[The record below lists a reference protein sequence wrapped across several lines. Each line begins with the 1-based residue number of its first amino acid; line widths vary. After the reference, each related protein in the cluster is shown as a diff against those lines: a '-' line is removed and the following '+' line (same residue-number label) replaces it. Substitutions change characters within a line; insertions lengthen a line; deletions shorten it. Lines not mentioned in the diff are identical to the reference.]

1 MPRTDINYTALF
13 IRQSLPFTAR
23 LSDFEFGHLLGAGNF
38 GRVIKCFHK
47 HSNRTFALKIIKK
60 ERFRGVRNVVEVRR
74 ERRVLEASNHPYIM
88 KIHHTYQ
95 SPDRVYFLLDY
106 LPGGELLRHTQRAPN
121 HHFSESYCRFYLAQL
136 VCALEYLRIHQLLH
150 RDIKGDNLVLDEA
163 GNLVLTDFGFAK
175 KMRPGV
181 ANRTCCGTLAYIA
194 PEMLVSS
201 PQGYGYEVDWWST
214 GVVLFT
220 ILTGF
225 FPFLKSKRKETIEAI
240 TTHALQFPPKP
251 AVSPQAAD
259 LCSRLLE
266 KVPSRRIRTL
276 KQVKEHA
283 WFNGFDWEGVES
295 KSVRPPYRPLGSQ
308 ADPPA
313 ATSTTPPPAGG
324 TPAAAGG
331 VGDQGGGQQ
340 PQPGASNKDD
350 TLQRDIQD
358 AAQVGYDVPDD
369 FTDQQD
375 VFGPLYA
382 PQEAAGS
389 NREDNSSES
398 DNDDLETHYT
408 KGLDRLLGGA
418 PFTSILNAGMLGGG
432 GGGPGASGGGWG
444 GMDGSG
450 SNRYQLSSN
459 SLVAMS

>member
-1 MPRTDINYTALF
+1 
-13 IRQSLPFTAR
+13 
-23 LSDFEFGHLLGAGNF
+23 
-38 GRVIKCFHK
+38 
-47 HSNRTFALKIIKK
+47 
-60 ERFRGVRNVVEVRR
+60 
-74 ERRVLEASNHPYIM
+74 M

-121 HHFSESYCRFYLAQL
+121 HHFSESYCKFYLAQL
-136 VCALEYLRIHQLLH
+136 VCALEYLRIHHLLH
-150 RDIKGDNLVLDEA
+150 RDIKGDNLVLDED

-240 TTHALQFPPKP
+240 TTHSLQFPPKP

-295 KSVRPPYRPLGSQ
+295 KSARPPYRPLGSQ
-308 ADPPA
+308 ADPASP
-313 ATSTTPPPAGG
+313 TSTAAPPPPPAGG
-324 TPAAAGG
+324 GAPTAAGG
-331 VGDQGGGQQ
+331 GGRDQAGAAGAGGGG
-340 PQPGASNKDD
+340 GAQSPAATTTKDD

-398 DNDDLETHYT
+398 DGDDLETHYT

-418 PFTSILNAGMLGGG
+418 PFTSILSGGRMLGGG
-432 GGGPGASGGGWG
+432 GGVGGGVGSGTGASGGGGGWG
-444 GMDGSG
+444 GLEGSG
-450 SNRYQLSSN
+450 SNRYHLSSN